1 MACPAAVG
9 KYGAAW
15 LRVHDQLQQ
24 NAAALHGGSVGADA
38 IAVALQRRPATRCA
52 WSTIAPCGKNW
63 RAARRG
69 PHLIPFIDCA
79 PSKRMANKPR
89 YDTDQ
94 CRSRCPGGTAR
105 SDGRITRARL

>member
-1 MACPAAVG
+1 MHFPLLEKTINMACPAAVG

-52 WSTIAPCGKNW
+52 WSTIASCGKNW

-69 PHLIPFIDCA
+69 PHLIPFHLLCA
-79 PSKRMANKPR
+79 KQAHCEQAP
-89 YDTDQ
+89 
-94 CRSRCPGGTAR
+94 
-105 SDGRITRARL
+105 L